1 MYYKAITITA
11 FVIFVFNCLAQPTK
25 EDITRS
31 RDFFNEGVKYGI
43 DEKYNKSL
51 ESFNK
56 ALEINPIYA
65 KAFLYRGLT
74 KTELSDYKGAIRDY
88 TITIEL
94 DPGYSDQAHYFR
106 GVAKYKSGD
115 YDGSIR
121 DFSIAIRLSPDFI
134 SFFQRGKAY
143 LKISEYGRALQDFD
157 IANRLNPDY
166 SGTFLYR
173 GQTLYHVGQYQAA
186 IDDLERAKELFSDNP
201 TAFYYSGLARIAV
214 QNSYVAI
221 EDLDKCIELDPNFS
235 EAYLARARAKIN
247 TGNHEAAEADKKKA
261 EELLAKTQARE
272 ETIETDKT
280 TDKQQ
285 ASSETLNI
293 ADFFS
298 SGTSNA
304 RIKPAPIE
312 DIEDDLETDEKVIE
326 SPVKKEKELT
336 TKTAATDKIITDKTI
351 LDITQ
356 LRSGFYDNMLKNASP
371 KGFGIQVA
379 SYSNTDNLQNLVSAY
394 EELFEKSVFIN
405 VAHINDQ
412 KIYRII
418 IGQFEDRSK
427 AESFRN
433 QLRQSH
439 FSDCFLIV
447 FERLH

>member
-1 MYYKAITITA
+1 MYYKAATFTA
-11 FVIFVFNCLAQPTK
+11 FVLFIFNCLAQPTQD
-25 EDITRS
+25 DIKRS

-43 DEKYNKSL
+43 DEKYSESL

-56 ALEINPIYA
+56 AIEINPIYA

-74 KTELSDYKGAIRDY
+74 KTELSDYKGAVRDY

-106 GVAKYKSGD
+106 GIAKYKSGD

-166 SGTFLYR
+166 SKTFLYR
-173 GQTLYHVGQYQAA
+173 GQTLYHVGQYKAA
-186 IDDLERAKELFSDNP
+186 IDDLEQAKELFADNP
-201 TAFYYSGLARIAV
+201 TAFYYSGLARIAI

-221 EDLDKCIELDPNFS
+221 EDLDKCIELDPEFS
-235 EAYLARARAKIN
+235 EAYLARARAKKN
-247 TGNHEAAEADKKKA
+247 TGNHQAAKADKKKA
-261 EELLAKTQARE
+261 EALLAKTKDRE
-272 ETIETDKT
+272 ETIDVPET
-280 TDKQQ
+280 TDKQKV
-285 ASSETLNI
+285 SSETLNI

-298 SGTSNA
+298 SGRSNE
-304 RIKPAPIE
+304 RTKPETIKDTE
-312 DIEDDLETDEKVIE
+312 DTLEFDEIITE
-326 SPVKKEKELT
+326 SPAKKEKELT
-336 TKTAATDKIITDKTI
+336 TETAATDKTITDKTK

-356 LRSGFYDNMLKNASP
+356 LSSGFYNNMLKKASP

-394 EELFEKSVFIN
+394 EEQYEKSVFIN
-405 VAHINDQ
+405 VSHINDQ

-418 IGQFEDRSK
+418 IGQFDDRSK

-447 FERLH
+447 FERLY